1 MFCRCITWI
10 LIQLRG
16 NGMSSIVVVGANW
29 GDEGKGRIV
38 DFLAE
43 DAAASI
49 RFQGGNN
56 AGHTV
61 VNDFGTFKLHQ
72 LPSGIF
78 NPDCIAVLGPGM
90 VISPEALS
98 KEIAE
103 VKTCGVEV
111 NLAISDRAT
120 LCLPLHALEDTLEEQ
135 RLGDAAYGSTRQGIA
150 PAYGDRVMKKGI
162 LVGWLNQ
169 PEVLQERIQFMLD
182 WKLPQLKAL
191 YPDFD
196 FTQSAAEMSEWLL
209 AVTAPWRDFITNVSE
224 PLKALQA
231 EKANLLFEAQLGAG
245 RDLVYGEYP
254 WTTSSNVTAAYA
266 GIGSGLPALRPE
278 RVIAVAKAF
287 SSSVG
292 TGTLVTAMEQQ
303 DNFRES
309 ANEYGAVTG
318 RPRDMGFFD
327 AVATRNGVELQAAT
341 EIALTKIDCL
351 SGMSELKICT
361 DYEGEHANNP
371 IWPQTTALA
380 PVYEKMQSW
389 DEDITGCRTFASLP
403 LAAQHYVQRIEAL
416 MGVPVTM
423 VSVGPERE
431 QMIIR

>member
-1 MFCRCITWI
+1 
-10 LIQLRG
+10 
-16 NGMSSIVVVGANW
+16 MSSIVVVGANW

-38 DFLAE
+38 DYLAGE
-43 DAAASI
+43 ASASI

-72 LPSGIF
+72 LPSGVF

-90 VISPEALS
+90 VISPAPLS
-98 KEIAE
+98 EELAEIKAAGVN
-103 VKTCGVEV
+103 VKMC
-111 NLAISDRAT
+111 ISDRAT
-120 LCLPLHALEDTLEEQ
+120 LCLPLHAIEDTLEEE
-135 RLGDAAYGSTRQGIA
+135 RLGDGAYGSTRQGIA

-162 LVGWLNQ
+162 LVGWLKQ
-169 PEVLQERIQFMLD
+169 PEVLLERIQFMLD

-191 YPDFD
+191 YPTFE
-196 FTQSAAEMSEWLL
+196 FSQTAEEMTEWLL
-209 AVTAPWRDFITNVSE
+209 EVSAPWRDAICNVTE

-231 EKANLLFEAQLGAG
+231 QGENLLFEAQLGAG
-245 RDLVYGEYP
+245 RDLVFGEYP

-278 RVIAVAKAF
+278 RVIAVAKSF

-292 TGTLVTAMEQQ
+292 TGTLITAMAEQ
-303 DNFRES
+303 DNFREA

-318 RPRDMGFFD
+318 RPRDMGYFD

-351 SGMSELKICT
+351 SGMQDLKICVA
-361 DYEGEHANNP
+361 YEGEHSENP
-371 IWPQTTALA
+371 IWPQTSTLSPIYEQLA
-380 PVYEKMQSW
+380 GW
-389 DEDITGCRTFASLP
+389 DEDITGCRTFDSLP
-403 LAAQHYVQRIEAL
+403 VAAQNYVLRIEEL
-416 MGVPVTM
+416 MGVPVKM
-423 VSVGPERE
+423 ISVGPERD
-431 QMIIR
+431 QMINR

>member
-1 MFCRCITWI
+1 MP
-10 LIQLRG
+10 
-16 NGMSSIVVVGANW
+16 SIVVVGANW

-43 DAAASI
+43 NASASI

-90 VISPEALS
+90 VISPAALS
-98 KEIAE
+98 EEIAE
-103 VKTCGVEV
+103 VNAAGVDV
-111 NLAISDRAT
+111 KLCISDRAT
-120 LCLPLHALEDTLEEQ
+120 LCLPLHAIEDTLEEV

-169 PEVLQERIQFMLD
+169 PDVLLERIQFMLD
-182 WKLPQLKAL
+182 WKMPQLKAL
-191 YPDFD
+191 YPSCDFSQ
-196 FTQSAAEMSEWLL
+196 TAEQMTEWLL
-209 AVTAPWRDFITNVSE
+209 AVSAPWREFICNVTE
-224 PLKALQA
+224 PLKALQ
-231 EKANLLFEAQLGAG
+231 KQDANLLFEAQLGAG

-254 WTTSSNVTAAYA
+254 YTTSSNVTAAYA

-278 RVIAVAKAF
+278 RVIAVAKSF

-292 TGTLVTAMEQQ
+292 TGTLVTAMAEQ

-318 RPRDMGFFD
+318 RPRDMGYFD

-351 SGMSELKICT
+351 SGMKDLKICVGYAG
-361 DYEGEHANNP
+361 DHSENP
-371 IWPQTTALA
+371 IWPQTAALT
-380 PVYEKMQSW
+380 PIYESMPAW
-389 DEDITGCRTFASLP
+389 DEDITGCRTFDSLP
-403 LAAQHYVQRIEAL
+403 AAAQHYVERIEVL
-416 MGVPVTM
+416 MGVPVSM

>member
-1 MFCRCITWI
+1 MP
-10 LIQLRG
+10 
-16 NGMSSIVVVGANW
+16 SIVVVGANW

-38 DFLAE
+38 DFLAV

-90 VISPEALS
+90 VISPAALS
-98 KEIAE
+98 EEIAE
-103 VKTCGVEV
+103 VKAAGVSV
-111 NLAISDRAT
+111 KLHISDRAT
-120 LCLPLHALEDTLEEQ
+120 LCLPLHALEDTLEEE

-162 LVGWLNQ
+162 LVGWLMQ
-169 PEVLQERIQFMLD
+169 PEVLLERIQFMLD
-182 WKLPQLKAL
+182 WKMPQLKAL
-191 YPDFD
+191 YPSCDFS
-196 FTQSAAEMSEWLL
+196 QSAEEMTAWLL
-209 AVTAPWRDFITNVSE
+209 EVTAPWREFICNVTE
-224 PLKALQA
+224 PLKVMQSNQ
-231 EKANLLFEAQLGAG
+231 ANLLFEAQLGAG

-278 RVIAVAKAF
+278 RIIAVAKSF

-292 TGTLVTAMEQQ
+292 TGTLVTAMEEQ
-303 DNFRES
+303 DNFREAS
-309 ANEYGAVTG
+309 NEYGAVTG
-318 RPRDMGFFD
+318 RPRDMGYFD

-351 SGMSELKICT
+351 TGMKDLKICVS
-361 DYEGEHANNP
+361 YAGEHTQNP
-371 IWPQTTALA
+371 IWPQTAALT
-380 PVYEKMQSW
+380 PIYEEMQGWS
-389 DEDITGCRTFASLP
+389 EDITGCRTFASLP
-403 LAAQHYVQRIEAL
+403 QAAQAYVLRIEVL
-416 MGVPVTM
+416 MGVPIKM
-423 VSVGPERE
+423 VSVGPERG
-431 QMIIR
+431 QMILR

>member
-1 MFCRCITWI
+1 
-10 LIQLRG
+10 
-16 NGMSSIVVVGANW
+16 MSSIVVVGANW

-38 DFLAE
+38 DYLA
-43 DAAASI
+43 DQASASI

-72 LPSGIF
+72 LPSGVF

-90 VISPEALS
+90 VISPEKLS
-98 KEIAE
+98 LEIEE
-103 VKTCGVEV
+103 VATSGVEV
-111 NLAISDRAT
+111 KLCISDRAT

-135 RLGDAAYGSTRQGIA
+135 RLGDGAYGSTRQGIA

-162 LVGWLNQ
+162 LVGWLKQ
-169 PEVLQERIQFMLD
+169 PAVLRERIQFMMD

-191 YPDFD
+191 YPSFE
-196 FTQSAAEMSEWLL
+196 FTQTAEEMTEWLL
-209 AVTAPWRDFITNVSE
+209 EVSQPWRDSICNVTE
-224 PLKALQA
+224 PLKVLQK
-231 EKANLLFEAQLGAG
+231 EDKTLLFEAQLGAG

-266 GIGSGLPALRPE
+266 GIGSGLPALHPE

-292 TGTLVTAMEQQ
+292 TGTLITAMEDQ
-303 DNFRES
+303 DQFRED
-309 ANEYGAVTG
+309 AKEFGATTG
-318 RPRDMGFFD
+318 RPRDMGYFD

-351 SGMSELKICT
+351 TGMKDLKICVA
-361 DYEGEHANNP
+361 YNGEHTENP
-371 IWPQTTALA
+371 IWPQTASLTA
-380 PVYEKMQSW
+380 VYEQMTGW
-389 DEDITGCRTFASLP
+389 EEDITGCRTFESLP
-403 LAAQHYVQRIEAL
+403 KGAQEYVLRIEEL
-416 MGVPVTM
+416 MGVPVKM
-423 VSVGPERE
+423 VSVGPERD
-431 QMIIR
+431 QMILR

>member
-1 MFCRCITWI
+1 MP
-10 LIQLRG
+10 
-16 NGMSSIVVVGANW
+16 SIVVVGANW

-38 DFLAE
+38 DLLAA
-43 DAAASI
+43 DAAASV

-78 NPDCIAVLGPGM
+78 NKGCIAVLGPGM
-90 VISPEALS
+90 VISPAALTQ
-98 KEIAE
+98 EIAE
-103 VKTCGVEV
+103 VKAAGVDV
-111 NLAISDRAT
+111 KLCISDRAT

-162 LVGWLNQ
+162 LIGWLNQ
-169 PEVLQERIQFMLD
+169 PEVLLERIQFMLD

-191 YPDFD
+191 YPSFD
-196 FTQSAAEMSEWLL
+196 FSQTAEEMTAWLL
-209 AVTAPWRDFITNVSE
+209 EVTASWREFICNVTE
-224 PLKALQA
+224 PLKALQ
-231 EKANLLFEAQLGAG
+231 KQDANLLFEAQLGAG

-292 TGTLVTAMEQQ
+292 TGTLVTAMEEQ
-303 DNFRES
+303 DNFREN
-309 ANEYGAVTG
+309 ANEFGATTG
-318 RPRDMGFFD
+318 RPRDMGYFD

-351 SGMSELKICT
+351 SGLADLKICVA
-361 DYEGEHANNP
+361 YAGEHTENP
-371 IWPQTTALA
+371 IWPQTAALA
-380 PVYEKMQSW
+380 PVYEKMESW
-389 DEDITGCRTFASLP
+389 QEDITGCRTFESLP
-403 LAAQHYVQRIEAL
+403 VAAQRYVERIEEL
-416 MGVPVTM
+416 MGVRVSM
-423 VSVGPERE
+423 VSVGPGRD
-431 QMIIR
+431 QMINR

>member
-1 MFCRCITWI
+1 MP
-10 LIQLRG
+10 
-16 NGMSSIVVVGANW
+16 SIVVVGANW

-38 DFLAE
+38 DFLAV

-90 VISPEALS
+90 VISPAALS
-98 KEIAE
+98 EEIAE
-103 VKTCGVEV
+103 VKAAGVSV
-111 NLAISDRAT
+111 KLHISDRAT
-120 LCLPLHALEDTLEEQ
+120 LCLPLHALEDTLEEE

-162 LVGWLNQ
+162 LVGWLMQ
-169 PEVLQERIQFMLD
+169 PEVLLERIQFMLD
-182 WKLPQLKAL
+182 WKMPQLKAL
-191 YPDFD
+191 YPSCDFS
-196 FTQSAAEMSEWLL
+196 QSAEEMTAWLL
-209 AVTAPWRDFITNVSE
+209 EVTAPWREFICNVTE
-224 PLKALQA
+224 PLKVMQSNQ
-231 EKANLLFEAQLGAG
+231 ANLLFEAQLGAG

-278 RVIAVAKAF
+278 RIIAVAKSF

-292 TGTLVTAMEQQ
+292 TGTLVTAMEEQ
-303 DNFRES
+303 DNFREAS
-309 ANEYGAVTG
+309 NEYGAVTG
-318 RPRDMGFFD
+318 RPRDMGYFD

-351 SGMSELKICT
+351 TGMKDLKICVS
-361 DYEGEHANNP
+361 YAGEHTQNP
-371 IWPQTTALA
+371 IWPQTAALT
-380 PVYEKMQSW
+380 PIYEEMQGWS
-389 DEDITGCRTFASLP
+389 EDITGCRTFASLP
-403 LAAQHYVQRIEAL
+403 QAAQAYVLRIEAL
-416 MGVPVTM
+416 MGVPIKM
-423 VSVGPERE
+423 VSVGPERG
-431 QMIIR
+431 QMILR

>member
-1 MFCRCITWI
+1 MP
-10 LIQLRG
+10 
-16 NGMSSIVVVGANW
+16 SIVVVGANW

-38 DFLAE
+38 DFLAA
-43 DAAASI
+43 DASASI

-78 NPDCIAVLGPGM
+78 NPDCTAILGPGM
-90 VISPEALS
+90 VISPAALS
-98 KEIAE
+98 EEIAE
-103 VKTCGVEV
+103 VKAAGITVKMH
-111 NLAISDRAT
+111 ISDRAT
-120 LCLPLHALEDTLEEQ
+120 LCLPLHALEDTLEEL
-135 RLGDAAYGSTRQGIA
+135 RLGDGAYGSTRQGIA

-162 LVGWLNQ
+162 LVGWLTQ
-169 PEVLQERIQFMLD
+169 PKVLLERIQFMLD
-182 WKLPQLKAL
+182 WKMPQLKAL
-191 YPDFD
+191 YPTCDFSQ
-196 FTQSAAEMSEWLL
+196 TAEEMTEWLL
-209 AVTAPWRDFITNVSE
+209 EVSAPWREFICNVTE
-224 PLKALQA
+224 PLKVMQ
-231 EKANLLFEAQLGAG
+231 KNDANLLFEAQLGAG

-278 RVIAVAKAF
+278 RIIAVAKSF

-292 TGTLVTAMEQQ
+292 TGTLVTAMEEQ
-303 DNFRES
+303 DNFREA

-318 RPRDMGFFD
+318 RPRDMGYFD

-351 SGMSELKICT
+351 SGMADLKICT
-361 DYEGEHANNP
+361 SYAGEHTENP
-371 IWPQTTALA
+371 IWPQTAALS
-380 PVYEKMQSW
+380 PVYENMEAWQ
-389 DEDITGCRTFASLP
+389 EDITGCRTFESLP
-403 LAAQHYVQRIEAL
+403 KAAQAYVLRIEEL
-416 MGVPVTM
+416 MGVPVSM

-431 QMIIR
+431 QMILR

>member
-1 MFCRCITWI
+1 MP
-10 LIQLRG
+10 
-16 NGMSSIVVVGANW
+16 SIVVVGANW

-43 DAAASI
+43 NASASI

-90 VISPEALS
+90 VISPAALS
-98 KEIAE
+98 EEIAE
-103 VKTCGVEV
+103 VNAAGVDV
-111 NLAISDRAT
+111 KLCISDRAT
-120 LCLPLHALEDTLEEQ
+120 LCLPLHALEDTLEEV

-169 PEVLQERIQFMLD
+169 PDVLLERIQFMLD
-182 WKLPQLKAL
+182 WKMPQLKAL
-191 YPDFD
+191 YPSCDFSQ
-196 FTQSAAEMSEWLL
+196 TAEQMTEWLL
-209 AVTAPWRDFITNVSE
+209 AVSAPWREFICNVTE
-224 PLKALQA
+224 PLKALQ
-231 EKANLLFEAQLGAG
+231 KQDANLLFEAQLGAG

-254 WTTSSNVTAAYA
+254 YTTSSNVTAAYA

-278 RVIAVAKAF
+278 RVIAVAKSF

-292 TGTLVTAMEQQ
+292 TGTLVTAMAEQ

-318 RPRDMGFFD
+318 RPRDMGYFD

-351 SGMSELKICT
+351 SGMKDLKICVGYAG
-361 DYEGEHANNP
+361 DHSENP
-371 IWPQTTALA
+371 IWPQTAALT
-380 PVYEKMQSW
+380 PIYESMPAW
-389 DEDITGCRTFASLP
+389 DEDITDCRTFDSLP
-403 LAAQHYVQRIEAL
+403 AAAQHYVERIEVL
-416 MGVPVTM
+416 MGVPVSM

>member
-1 MFCRCITWI
+1 MPST
-10 LIQLRG
+10 
-16 NGMSSIVVVGANW
+16 VVVGANW

-43 DAAASI
+43 NASASI

-61 VNDFGTFKLHQ
+61 VNEFGTFKLHQ

-90 VISPEALS
+90 VISPSALS
-98 KEIAE
+98 EEIAE
-103 VKTCGVEV
+103 VKTAGVEV
-111 NLAISDRAT
+111 KLCISDRAT
-120 LCLPLHALEDTLEEQ
+120 LCLPLHALEDTLEEV

-169 PEVLQERIQFMLD
+169 PEVLLERIQFMLD
-182 WKLPQLKAL
+182 WKMPQLKAL
-191 YPDFD
+191 YPSCDYAQTAEEI
-196 FTQSAAEMSEWLL
+196 TQWLL
-209 AVTAPWRDFITNVSE
+209 AVTAPWREFICNVTE
-224 PLKALQA
+224 PLKALQ
-231 EKANLLFEAQLGAG
+231 KQDANLLFEAQLGAG

-254 WTTSSNVTAAYA
+254 YTTSSNVTAAYA

-278 RVIAVAKAF
+278 RVIAVAKSF

-292 TGTLVTAMEQQ
+292 TGTLVTAMAEQ

-318 RPRDMGFFD
+318 RPRDMGYFD
-327 AVATRNGVELQAAT
+327 AVATRNGVDLQAAT

-351 SGMSELKICT
+351 SGMKDLKICIGYAG
-361 DYEGEHANNP
+361 DHSENP
-371 IWPQTTALA
+371 IWPQTAALT
-380 PVYEKMQSW
+380 PIYESMPAW
-389 DEDITGCRTFASLP
+389 DEDITGCRTFDSLP
-403 LAAQHYVQRIEAL
+403 AAAQHYVERIEAL
-416 MGVPVTM
+416 MGVPVSM

>member
-1 MFCRCITWI
+1 MP
-10 LIQLRG
+10 
-16 NGMSSIVVVGANW
+16 SIVVVGANW

-38 DFLAE
+38 DFLAA
-43 DAAASI
+43 DASASI

-78 NPDCIAVLGPGM
+78 NPDCTAVLGPGM
-90 VISPEALS
+90 VISPAALS
-98 KEIAE
+98 EEIAE
-103 VKTCGVEV
+103 VKAAGIEV
-111 NLAISDRAT
+111 KMHISDRAT
-120 LCLPLHALEDTLEEQ
+120 LCLPLHALEDTLEEL
-135 RLGDAAYGSTRQGIA
+135 RLGDGAYGSTRQGIA

-162 LVGWLNQ
+162 LVGWLMQ
-169 PEVLQERIQFMLD
+169 PEVLLERIQFMLD
-182 WKLPQLKAL
+182 WKMPQLKAL
-191 YPDFD
+191 YPTCDFSQ
-196 FTQSAAEMSEWLL
+196 TAEEMTEWLL
-209 AVTAPWRDFITNVSE
+209 EVTAPWRKFICNVTE
-224 PLKALQA
+224 PLKVMQ
-231 EKANLLFEAQLGAG
+231 KNDANLLFEAQLGAG

-278 RVIAVAKAF
+278 RIIAVAKSF

-292 TGTLVTAMEQQ
+292 TGTLVTAMEEQ
-303 DNFRES
+303 DNFREA

-318 RPRDMGFFD
+318 RPRDMGYFD

-351 SGMSELKICT
+351 SGMADLKICT
-361 DYEGEHANNP
+361 SYAGEHTENP
-371 IWPQTTALA
+371 IWPQTAALS
-380 PVYEKMQSW
+380 PVYENMQAW
-389 DEDITGCRTFASLP
+389 QEDITSCRTFESLP
-403 LAAQHYVQRIEAL
+403 KAAQAYVLRIEEL
-416 MGVPVTM
+416 MGVPVSM

-431 QMIIR
+431 QMILR

>member
-1 MFCRCITWI
+1 MP
-10 LIQLRG
+10 
-16 NGMSSIVVVGANW
+16 SIVVVGANW

-38 DFLAE
+38 DYLAS

-78 NPDCIAVLGPGM
+78 NPDCTAILGPGM
-90 VISPEALS
+90 VISPAALTE
-98 KEIAE
+98 EIAE
-103 VKTCGVEV
+103 VKAAGVNV
-111 NLAISDRAT
+111 KMHISDRAT
-120 LCLPLHALEDTLEEQ
+120 LCLPLHALEDTLEEL

-162 LVGWLNQ
+162 LVGWLMQ
-169 PEVLQERIQFMLD
+169 PEVLLERIQFMLD
-182 WKLPQLKAL
+182 WKMPQLKAL
-191 YPDFD
+191 YPTCDFSQ
-196 FTQSAAEMSEWLL
+196 TAEEMTAWLL
-209 AVTAPWRDFITNVSE
+209 EVTASWREFICNVTE
-224 PLKALQA
+224 PLKVMQSNN
-231 EKANLLFEAQLGAG
+231 ANLLFEAQLGAG

-292 TGTLVTAMEQQ
+292 TGTLVTAMEEQ

-309 ANEYGAVTG
+309 ANEYGATTG
-318 RPRDMGFFD
+318 RPRDMGYFD

-351 SGMSELKICT
+351 TGMSDLKICVAYT
-361 DYEGEHANNP
+361 GEHTENP
-371 IWPQTTALA
+371 IWPQTAALT
-380 PVYEKMQSW
+380 PIYEDMQPWS
-389 DEDITGCRTFASLP
+389 EDITTCRTFESLP
-403 LAAQHYVQRIEAL
+403 VAAQAYVLRIEEL
-416 MGVPVTM
+416 MGVIISM
-423 VSVGPERE
+423 VSVGPERD
-431 QMIIR
+431 QMILR

>member
-1 MFCRCITWI
+1 MP
-10 LIQLRG
+10 
-16 NGMSSIVVVGANW
+16 SIVVVGANW

-38 DFLAE
+38 DLLAA

-78 NPDCIAVLGPGM
+78 NKGCVAVLGPGM
-90 VISPEALS
+90 VISPAALTQ
-98 KEIAE
+98 EIAE
-103 VKTCGVEV
+103 VKAAGVDV
-111 NLAISDRAT
+111 KLCISDRAT

-162 LVGWLNQ
+162 LIGWLNQ

-191 YPDFD
+191 YPTFD
-196 FTQSAAEMSEWLL
+196 FTQSAAEMTAWLL
-209 AVTAPWRDFITNVSE
+209 EVTAPWREFICNVTE
-224 PLKALQA
+224 PLKALQ
-231 EKANLLFEAQLGAG
+231 KQDANLLFEAQLGAG

-292 TGTLVTAMEQQ
+292 TGTLVTAMEEQ
-303 DNFRES
+303 DNFREN
-309 ANEYGAVTG
+309 ANEFGATTG
-318 RPRDMGFFD
+318 RPRDMGYFD

-351 SGMSELKICT
+351 SGLADLKICVA
-361 DYEGEHANNP
+361 YKGEHTENP
-371 IWPQTTALA
+371 IWPQTAALTA
-380 PVYEKMQSW
+380 VYEQMESW
-389 DEDITGCRTFASLP
+389 SEDITGCRTFESLP
-403 LAAQHYVQRIEAL
+403 VAAQRYVERIEEL
-416 MGVPVTM
+416 MGVRVSM
-423 VSVGPERE
+423 VSVGPERD
-431 QMIIR
+431 QMINR

>member
-1 MFCRCITWI
+1 MP
-10 LIQLRG
+10 
-16 NGMSSIVVVGANW
+16 SIVVVGANW

-43 DAAASI
+43 NASASI

-90 VISPEALS
+90 VISPAALS
-98 KEIAE
+98 EEIAE
-103 VKTCGVEV
+103 VNAAGVNV
-111 NLAISDRAT
+111 KLCISDRAT
-120 LCLPLHALEDTLEEQ
+120 LCLPLHALEDTLEEV

-169 PEVLQERIQFMLD
+169 PDVLLERIQFMLD
-182 WKLPQLKAL
+182 WKMPQLKAL
-191 YPDFD
+191 YPSCDFSQ
-196 FTQSAAEMSEWLL
+196 TAEQMTEWLL
-209 AVTAPWRDFITNVSE
+209 AVSAPWREFICNVTE
-224 PLKALQA
+224 PLKALQ
-231 EKANLLFEAQLGAG
+231 KQDANLLFEAQLGAG

-254 WTTSSNVTAAYA
+254 YTTSSNVTAAYA

-278 RVIAVAKAF
+278 RVIAVAKSF

-292 TGTLVTAMEQQ
+292 TGTLVTAMAEQ

-318 RPRDMGFFD
+318 RPRDMGYFD

-351 SGMSELKICT
+351 SGMKDLKICVGYAG
-361 DYEGEHANNP
+361 DHSENP
-371 IWPQTTALA
+371 IWPQTAALT
-380 PVYEKMQSW
+380 PIYESMPAW
-389 DEDITGCRTFASLP
+389 DEDITDCRTFDSLP
-403 LAAQHYVQRIEAL
+403 AAAQHYVERIEVL
-416 MGVPVTM
+416 MGVPVSM

>member
-1 MFCRCITWI
+1 MP
-10 LIQLRG
+10 
-16 NGMSSIVVVGANW
+16 SIVVVGANW

-43 DAAASI
+43 NASASI

-90 VISPEALS
+90 VISPGALS
-98 KEIAE
+98 EEIAE
-103 VKTCGVEV
+103 VNAAGVDV
-111 NLAISDRAT
+111 KLCISDRAT
-120 LCLPLHALEDTLEEQ
+120 LCLPLHALEDTLEEV

-169 PEVLQERIQFMLD
+169 PDVLLERIEFMLD
-182 WKLPQLKAL
+182 WKMPQLKAL
-191 YPDFD
+191 YPSCDFSQ
-196 FTQSAAEMSEWLL
+196 TAEQMTEWLL
-209 AVTAPWRDFITNVSE
+209 AVSAPWREFICNVTE
-224 PLKALQA
+224 PLKALQ
-231 EKANLLFEAQLGAG
+231 KQDANLLFEAQLGAG

-254 WTTSSNVTAAYA
+254 YTTSSNVTAAYA

-278 RVIAVAKAF
+278 RVIAVAKSF

-292 TGTLVTAMEQQ
+292 TGTLVTAMAEQ

-318 RPRDMGFFD
+318 RPRDMGYFD

-351 SGMSELKICT
+351 SGMKDLKICVGYAG
-361 DYEGEHANNP
+361 DHSENP
-371 IWPQTTALA
+371 IWPQTAALT
-380 PVYEKMQSW
+380 PIYESMPAW
-389 DEDITGCRTFASLP
+389 DEDITGCRTFDSLP
-403 LAAQHYVQRIEAL
+403 AAAQHYVERIEAL
-416 MGVPVTM
+416 MGVPVSM